1 MGPRAGS
8 CFQTRGQLPENL
20 GTHLRPRL
28 HLCTYLSLVTLCC
41 FKYPAALYLL
51 CLNHFFE
58 IWENFTAL
66 ACLCVRH
73 GTLHCLCLRDGTLH
87 AAPISDPATLE
98 RELRCL
104 FYLPYLIYLL
114 TGRYC
119 GPVYA
124 GL

>member
-8 CFQTRGQLPENL
+8 CFQTRGQLPENM

-28 HLCTYLSLVTLCC
+28 PLCTYLSLVTLCC
-41 FKYPAALYLL
+41 FKFPAALYLL
-51 CLNHFFE
+51 YLNHFFE
-58 IWENFTAL
+58 IWEIFTAL
-66 ACLCVRH
+66 ACLCVR
-73 GTLHCLCLRDGTLH
+73 DGTLNS
-87 AAPISDPATLE
+87 APISDPATLE

-119 GPVYA
+119 GPVHA